1 MHLYHYV
8 YGWNRQNLYAIM
20 LLRGNIAMYASEKHL
35 WHVDHF
41 YYEHLFLSGGS
52 IYLNRE
58 AVDVSFPHLPILTTV
73 LGP

>member
-1 MHLYHYV
+1 
-8 YGWNRQNLYAIM
+8 
-20 LLRGNIAMYASEKHL
+20 MYASEKHL
-35 WHVDHF
+35 LHVDHF
-41 YYEHLFLSGGS
+41 DYEHLFLSGGS